1 LFLSSLV
8 RSLWYWNEQGFSK
21 LPGLRAAA
29 ARDFDSVMETGI
41 AVGSGGAAGAEVTGA
56 VVAVY

>member
-1 LFLSSLV
+1 M